1 MKLFKN
7 NKVLSIVFSRKKLVF
22 SLAISYLLSALATL
36 TMPYLM
42 SEMVEAIEFFPQTER
57 HIYVLAVAMAL
68 SALLILGCAIFNQW
82 AATKMA
88 TSVVADLQ
96 KEIFQKVNSLSF
108 DEFSAIGTSSL
119 LTRSTEDAGFIRE
132 SAAEIVYACI
142 AVPTYFIGGV
152 IMSFLTDWTL
162 ALIVLAFCPLVLL
175 FTQLVTKNIWQ
186 VWETADV
193 LTDEQ
198 NRIVRERLSGV
209 RVVRAFNRDEHE
221 HKRAEN
227 ATLKMNWQYFKGNT
241 RGGLVSPIATLLLNV
256 AVVLIVYIS
265 KVRIDNGTSNHP
277 ESVIAVVQYIA
288 YIVNAVIM
296 LSWTMVMLPH
306 VKVAIRRINTVLDL
320 QGGLDGESSGKKL
333 DGTVEMK
340 DVCFRYDGAKKDT
353 LNNVNFS
360 VKSGKTAAIIGGT
373 GCGKSA
379 ITKVLMAFYPVRSG
393 SISLGGEDYSTL
405 SNATVRDNV
414 SVALQNAMIFEGTV
428 KENIQMGNPNATEE
442 QIVEVAKIAQ
452 IHDFIMTCP
461 DQYNYQLKQAGTNLS
476 GGQKQ
481 RLNIARTILKDASVY
496 IFDDSFSALDFLT
509 EKNLRTALN
518 KYLKGKTQIIITQR
532 ASTAMKCD
540 VIYVMD
546 KGEIVGVGTHDSL
559 VKDCKIYKEICQS
572 QLSGGDVL

>member
-1 MKLFKN
+1 M
-7 NKVLSIVFSRKKLVF
+7 FSRKKLVF
-22 SLAISYLLSALATL
+22 ALAVSYLVSALATL

-42 SEMVEAIEFFPQTER
+42 SEMVAAIELFPQTEQK
-57 HIYVLAVAMAL
+57 IYTLAIAMGV

-88 TSVVADLQ
+88 TTVVADLQ
-96 KEIFQKVNSLSF
+96 CKIFNKVNSLSF
-108 DEFSAIGTSSL
+108 DEFSSIGTSSL

-132 SAAEIVYACI
+132 TTAELVYACI

-162 ALIVLAFCPLVLL
+162 ALVVLAFCPLVLL
-175 FTQLVTKNIWQ
+175 FTRLVTKDIWK
-186 VWETADV
+186 VWEIGDV

-221 HKRAEN
+221 HKRAET

-241 RGGLVSPIATLLLNV
+241 RGGLVTPIATLLLNV
-256 AVVLIVYIS
+256 AIVLIVFLAKI
-265 KVRIDNGTSNHP
+265 RIDNGTSSHP

-288 YIVNAVIM
+288 YIINAVIM
-296 LSWTMVMLPH
+296 LSWTMVMVPH
-306 VKVAIRRINTVLDL
+306 VGVAIKRINKVLNL
-320 QGGLDGESSGKKL
+320 EGGKDGVSSGEKL
-333 DGTVEMK
+333 DGAVLLQ
-340 DVCFRYDGAKKDT
+340 DVCFRYEGAKCDT
-353 LNNVNFS
+353 LQKVNFK
-360 VKSGKTAAIIGGT
+360 VDSGKTAAIIGGT

-379 ITKVLMAFYPVRSG
+379 ITKVLMAFYPIKSG
-393 SISLGGEDYSTL
+393 SISLGGVSYENL

-428 KENIQMGNPNATEE
+428 KENIQMGNQNATDE
-442 QIVEVAKIAQ
+442 QIEKVAKIAQ
-452 IHDFIMTCP
+452 IHDFILTCP
-461 DQYNYQLKQAGTNLS
+461 DQYDYQLKQSGTNIS

-509 EKNLRTALN
+509 EKNLRRELN

-546 KGEIVGVGTHDSL
+546 KGQIVGVGNHEQL
-559 VKDCKIYKEICQS
+559 QKDCQIYKEICQS
-572 QLSGGDVL
+572 QLSGGDQL